1 MNFIWIKFHK
11 LSSKA
16 DIRHAHVGEEW
27 ETRKRCRFLPST
39 YCGRTKKC
47 SYEFIRSKIIDK
59 KFNNCITFEQR
70 NLTYNAPFIH
80 NCPQLSNKAEETKNF
95 IFQTNKTYIKKYLLL
110 SWAGMTP
117 NLVGIPN
124 KIPSASAN

>member
-1 MNFIWIKFHK
+1 MPMWVKNGRQESAVVSCPPPIAAVLKNVPTNLFALK
-11 LSSKA
+11 LL
-16 DIRHAHVGEEW
+16 I
-27 ETRKRCRFLPST
+27 
-39 YCGRTKKC
+39 
-47 SYEFIRSKIIDK
+47 K

-80 NCPQLSNKAEETKNF
+80 NCPQLSNKAKETKNF
-95 IFQTNKTYIKKYLLL
+95 IFQTNKTYINKYLLL